1 MQTSLARRQARRMN
15 GGRRNGGSSGRNL
28 LVAIPLFLFGSMAFV
43 ALIGLLGVV
52 GLFSVYSEGL
62 PDPHELETYVP
73 IQESVVY
80 DRTGTV
86 ELARFSSGESR
97 VVVTFDQIP
106 PILIDA
112 VTSVED
118 KTFWTNTGFDPVGVL
133 SAIVDTLRGNA
144 RGASTITQQLVRQ
157 RLLDPDLVR
166 DPNRTVE
173 RKIKEIIQSVRV
185 TDAFPGVDGKQQIMA
200 AYLNQNYYGNGSYG
214 VMAAARS
221 YFGIQ
226 TVADLNKLT
235 LSQIAL
241 LAAIPQSPSNYDLA
255 RNAEEQ
261 PNGQLCVP
269 LDPDNVRIVE

>member
-1 MQTSLARRQARRMN
+1 MN
-15 GGRRNGGSSGRNL
+15 GGRRKGGSSGRNL

-62 PDPHELETYVP
+62 PDPHDLETYVP

-97 VVVTFDQIP
+97 QVVTFDQIP

-133 SAIVDTLRGNA
+133 SAVVDTLRGNA

-166 DPNRTVE
+166 TPTALSN
-173 RKIKEIIQSVRV
+173 
-185 TDAFPGVDGKQQIMA
+185 
-200 AYLNQNYYGNGSYG
+200 
-214 VMAAARS
+214 ARS
-221 YFGIQ
+221 RR
-226 TVADLNKLT
+226 
-235 LSQIAL
+235 S
-241 LAAIPQSPSNYDLA
+241 SNRSA
-255 RNAEEQ
+255 
-261 PNGQLCVP
+261 
-269 LDPDNVRIVE
+269 